1 MKKYNILKKIVAIFS
16 IALIF
21 NSSVLATTDIY
32 SEAKLEYTEE
42 FKDWLE
48 LEEDEKQK
56 VLMPRLYNIEY
67 TSVEYYNPLK
77 SARMLG
83 NNLESYFN
91 LADETEIPENVIV
104 KDQMSTGS
112 CWAFATMS
120 SLETNL
126 ALRNKTN
133 GLSTKVYDFS
143 ERHLEYAT
151 SRTFSDG
158 TNPNS
163 FNRTVGGGNWYIAS
177 AYLTNGSG
185 AINESEMPFENNEK
199 LISLSQIQG
208 KTVTSQVY
216 DTVEFPSVTPE
227 NVTNEMMQQ
236 IKNHIKNYGA
246 VYSGI
251 YGESIANEYYNN
263 ETGAIYCDDEA
274 TCPINHAVSIVGWDD
289 DYEISNFNSAHQP
302 SKKGAWIIKNSW
314 GTKITKEKYFTESKS
329 VFENA
334 GYTDVA
340 QVPNEIW
347 IALGFIYEG
356 DTMVYYVGKNGF
368 MYVSYEDV
376 NIYKSLNGIVKSSD
390 SVEYENIYQYNY
402 LGYDVAVDLTK
413 LFNQQSNKM
422 YCANRFN
429 KKTTEKEYITQVGI
443 NIYEKCTCKV
453 YIGSNLE
460 NLQLVE
466 LKTGNSESLEEV
478 GYHTLEF
485 LNPIEVPADIFYVA
499 VEVQDSTI
507 ACGEAQQADT
517 FWSDVEIEGCS
528 YFSLDGISW
537 FGPVS
542 DIDCTIKAFTTSQ
555 VVDNSLKE
563 IKVTTKPKTEYFVG
577 EDFDKEGMVVT
588 AYYNNGQKKEIDGY
602 DIINGTNLKANQT
615 SVTIKYQDKSYE
627 LPITVQENLV
637 TNMEIKN
644 PPAKTEYKAG
654 DDFDSTGMII
664 EVTYKK
670 GNTEDVTDYVIKDGK
685 NLKNGQT
692 SVTIEYEG
700 MSVEQ
705 EITVTQNLV
714 KEIKITKEPNK
725 TEYVVGQD
733 FNSEG
738 MIVCVTYED
747 GTEKNVED
755 YTVENGEEL
764 SLGQT
769 EVIIRYEDQTDKQPI
784 KVVEKAVESIQVNK
798 MPNKTQYI
806 QNKEN
811 LDLAGGEIL
820 VKYNDGTEEIISMTD
835 ENVTATRF

>member
-1 MKKYNILKKIVAIFS
+1 M
-16 IALIF
+16 
-21 NSSVLATTDIY
+21 
-32 SEAKLEYTEE
+32 
-42 FKDWLE
+42 
-48 LEEDEKQK
+48 
-56 VLMPRLYNIEY
+56 
-67 TSVEYYNPLK
+67 
-77 SARMLG
+77 G
-83 NNLESYFN
+83 NNLESYFC
-91 LADETEIPENVIV
+91 LKDETEIPENVIV
-104 KDQMSTGS
+104 KNQMTTGS

-126 ALRNKTN
+126 ALKNKYN
-133 GLSTKVYDFS
+133 GVKALPYNFS

-158 TNPNS
+158 INPNS
-163 FNRTVGGGNWYIAS
+163 FNRAVGGGSWNVAS
-177 AYLTNGSG
+177 AYLTNGLG
-185 AINESEMPFENNEK
+185 AINESDMPFEDNENV
-199 LISLSQIQG
+199 ISLSEIQG

-216 DTVEFPSVTPE
+216 DTIEFPSATPE
-227 NVTNEMMQQ
+227 TVTNEMINQ
-236 IKNHIKNYGA
+236 IKNHIKNNGA
-246 VYSGI
+246 VYASI
-251 YGESIANEYYNN
+251 YGTAIGNEYYNN
-263 ETGAIYCDDEA
+263 TTGAIYCDDADKCEM
-274 TCPINHAVSIVGWDD
+274 NHAVSIIGWDD
-289 DYEISNFNSAHQP
+289 EYEISNFNSEHQP

-314 GTKITKEKYFTESKS
+314 GEKMTKEE
-329 VFENA
+329 VFEQNKSQFEKL
-334 GYTDVA
+334 GFTDIS
-340 QVPNEIW
+340 QISDEIW
-347 IALGFIYEG
+347 TLCGLVDEG
-356 DTMVYYVGKNGF
+356 DDKVLYIGDNGY
-368 MYVSYEDV
+368 MYISYEDV
-376 NIYKSLNGIVKSSD
+376 NIYSALYGIVKASD
-390 SVEYENIYQYNY
+390 YTDYENIYQYNY
-402 LGYDVAVDLTK
+402 LGANYGYVLQNSNVKKIYLGNIFSKSTNEAEYLTQIG
-413 LFNQQSNKM
+413 LNVM
-422 YCANRFN
+422 
-429 KKTTEKEYITQVGI
+429 EE
-443 NIYEKCTCKV
+443 CTCKV
-453 YIGSNLE
+453 YVNKSGTSLKINDLEPVNL
-460 NLQLVE
+460 
-466 LKTGNSESLEEV
+466 KAGTSETLECA

-485 LNPIEVPADIFYVA
+485 SEPIEISSNFA
-499 VEVQDSTI
+499 VVVELQGTDKIS
-507 ACGEAQQADT
+507 AEAMGSDEYK
-517 FWSDVEIEGCS
+517 DVEIETNKCFMTYDELFTENQWYDLGKIA
-528 YFSLDGISW
+528 SLNAKLNNADS
-537 FGPVS
+537 
-542 DIDCTIKAFTTSQ
+542 TIKAFTTSKIE
-555 VVDNSLKE
+555 DNTLKE
-563 IKVTTKPKTEYFVG
+563 IKVTTFPKTEYFVG

-588 AYYNNGQKKEIDGY
+588 AYYNNGQEREIDGY
-602 DIINGTNLKANQT
+602 DIVNGTNLKANQT

-627 LPITVQENLV
+627 LPIIVQENSV
-637 TNMEIKN
+637 TNIEIKN
-644 PPAKTEYKAG
+644 PPANLVYKAG

-670 GNTEDVTDYVIKDGK
+670 GNKENVTDYVIKNGK

-692 SVTIEYEG
+692 TVTIEYKG

-714 KEIKITKEPNK
+714 EKVEITREPNK